1 VERRGEGRREEE
13 EKKKK
18 QLIDSTWSKH
28 KSFGT
33 AVAAFNAVNNIVKL
47 FPLDKQKKRRGMCKG
62 RGYRE
67 E

>member
-1 VERRGEGRREEE
+1 VKRRG
-13 EKKKK
+13 KKKK

-47 FPLDKQKKRRGMCKG
+47 FPLGRKKKRRGMCEGGATKG
-62 RGYRE
+62 RDE